1 MMRSALMT
9 RSRKQQDKPQVWRAN
24 TRPLLLIALTGL
36 IGGGIGV
43 FPVIAQAALY
53 RWTAPNGDLHYSDN
67 MPSSQA
73 ERGYDLI
80 NPLTGDVLKHFD
92 RAKTPQEIAAEA
104 AAKQARIAAIKAQE
118 EQARKD
124 QALLDLY
131 SSTDDL
137 IRARKQRLVEL
148 DALINQAQDAL
159 KRTQERMLSTH
170 SSEALAAQR
179 DAIQLRK
186 NLAELNDRRD
196 DTVMQF
202 ARDANR
208 LQQLLANKNTLEGK

>member
-1 MMRSALMT
+1 MT
-9 RSRKQQDKPQVWRAN
+9 RSRKQQEKPQVWRAN
-24 TRPLLLIALTGL
+24 TRPLLLIALTG
-36 IGGGIGV
+36 IMGGVGA
-43 FPVIAQAALY
+43 FPSIAQAELY

-73 ERGYDLI
+73 ERGYDSI
-80 NPLTGDVLKHFD
+80 NPLTGEVLKHFD

-104 AAKQARIAAIKAQE
+104 TAKQARIAAIKAQE
-118 EQARKD
+118 DQARKD

-159 KRTQERMLSTH
+159 KRTQERTLSTN
-170 SSEALAAQR
+170 SSEALAARR

-186 NLAELNDRRD
+186 NLAELNERRD
-196 DTVMQF
+196 EAVGQF

-208 LQQLLANKNTLEGK
+208 LQQLLANKKRP